1 MGRRERGEALQPSP
15 RQRAQDLVAALARH
29 DPVTG
34 AHLQR
39 LPFYTQLLVDDL
51 ATHPRHRASLRA
63 AGAALPQASTLHD
76 VGKLS
81 VSEWILGKRGPLA
94 ADEFAAMKLHT
105 TAGGRALQELARLD
119 PDDRFLALGHDIALY
134 HHERWNG
141 RGYPFGLRGAQIPLA
156 ARIVALAD
164 VYDALTS
171 ERPYKPAFDH
181 AVARKLILAQAG
193 AHFDPDVVEAFF
205 ATERTFADTAQRART
220 PAIFAAPVAAFTLQ
234 AH

>member
-1 MGRRERGEALQPSP
+1 MRCRESGEVLLRSP

-39 LPFYTQLLVDDL
+39 LPFYTRLLVEDL
-51 ATHPRHRASLRA
+51 ATHPRHRLSLRA
-63 AGAALPQASTLHD
+63 AGAVLPQASTLHD
-76 VGKLS
+76 VGKLR
-81 VSEWILGKRGPLA
+81 VSEWILCKRGPLA

-105 TAGGRALQELARLD
+105 TAGGRALQELGRLD
-119 PDDRFLALGHDIALY
+119 PEDRFLVLGHDVALY

-141 RGYPFGLRGAQIPLA
+141 SGYPFGLRGAQIPLA

-181 AVARKLILAQAG
+181 TVARKLILAQAG
-193 AHFDPDVVEAFF
+193 AHFDPDVVEAFL
-205 ATERTFADTAQRART
+205 ATERNFLDTALRSQT
-220 PAIFAAPVAAFTLQ
+220 PAVFAAPIAAFTLQ
-234 AH
+234 AR

>member
-1 MGRRERGEALQPSP
+1 MGLRGNGDALQTSP
-15 RQRAQDLVAALARH
+15 RQRAEDLVTALARH

-39 LPFYTQLLVDDL
+39 LPFYTRLLVQDL

-63 AGAALPQASTLHD
+63 GIEILPRASTLHD
-76 VGKLS
+76 VGKLC
-81 VSEWILGKRGPLA
+81 VSEWILRKRGPLA
-94 ADEFAAMKLHT
+94 VDEFAAMKLHT
-105 TAGGRALQELARLD
+105 TAGGRALHELARLD
-119 PDDRFLALGHDIALY
+119 PEDRFLALGHDIALY

-141 RGYPFGLRGAQIPLA
+141 GGYPFGLRGAQIPLA

-181 AVARKLILAQAG
+181 VVARKLILAQTG
-193 AHFDPDVVEAFF
+193 AHFDPDVVEAFL
-205 ATERTFADTAQRART
+205 ATERTFLDAALRSRV
-220 PAIFAAPVAAFTLQ
+220 PASYAEPIASLTLQ
-234 AH
+234 AR